1 MKTPCFFP
9 LQRNRVRW
17 LLGATALL
25 LVGCSSYTAGAGGSP
40 PRAAAFTG
48 FPPPFVRNVDA
59 FEVVDDTGVPYDHP
73 FLGGLNVPRPQWID
87 IDNDGDL
94 DLFVQEASGRIMF
107 FEQAGTPQ
115 QHNLIWRTDAY
126 EDLHVGEWYRFVDMD
141 ADGDFDLIAE
151 RPFNYIQYYRN
162 DGSAERASFTLVVDT
177 LKDVNGTPIFSDR
190 QNIPQ
195 VTDIDCDGR
204 LDLFIGLLIGT
215 VMRYEEVARDSSG
228 VPLFQK
234 VTDRFEDIEIVAQ
247 IGSLHGA
254 NTMAF
259 VDIDG
264 DGDQDLFWGD
274 FFEPGLLF
282 IENVGSCG
290 SPVLSSEPVSFP
302 VDNPLQTSG
311 YNAPAFGDVDGD
323 GYMDL
328 FAGVLGG
335 AFNPNRTTIDNL
347 LFYKGESGGGFT
359 LRTRRFLANIDVGS
373 ESIPAFADLDGDG
386 DLDLLLANKIDPEH
400 LQASR
405 VYRFENTGTPRRPVF
420 RLAGPMA
427 LDDTYHQAPALA
439 DLDADGDLDMLL
451 GSWRANIAFHRN
463 DGTALEPRFVRVD
476 SAYVTITRGSNTT
489 PALVDIDA
497 DGDFDLFIGEA
508 SGAINFY
515 RNTGTPADPHFEFV
529 TDKFSN
535 IDIGRRSFPTF
546 ADLDGDGDQDL
557 IIGSE
562 VNGLSFYR
570 NTGTPQVAVFVADT
584 TFAIDVP
591 IMTTPVFVDIDGD
604 GDLDFFSGGIGGGLV
619 FYENR
624 R

>member
-1 MKTPCFFP
+1 M
-9 LQRNRVRW
+9 RW
-17 LLGATALL
+17 LPGATVLL
-25 LVGCSSYTAGAGGSP
+25 LVGCGSYTAGAGGSP
-40 PRAAAFTG
+40 PRAAASTG
-48 FPPPFVRNVDA
+48 VLPLFVRNVDA
-59 FEVVDDTGVPYDHP
+59 FEVVDDTGTPYDHP

-115 QHNLIWRTDAY
+115 QPDLIWRTDAY

-141 ADGDFDLIAE
+141 ADGDFDLLAE
-151 RPFNYIQYYRN
+151 QPFNYIQYYRN
-162 DGSAERASFTLVVDT
+162 DGSPEHASFTLVVDT

-215 VMRYEEVARDSSG
+215 VMRYEEVARDSSD

-247 IGSLHGA
+247 LGSLHGA

-259 VDIDG
+259 VDIDD
-264 DGDQDLFWGD
+264 DGDQDFFWGD

-282 IENVGSCG
+282 IENVGSCS
-290 SPVLSSEPVSFP
+290 SPVLSGEPVSFP
-302 VDNPLQTSG
+302 VDNPLETSG

-323 GYMDL
+323 GYIDL

-359 LRTRRFLANIDVGS
+359 LRTRRFLSSIDVGS

-386 DLDLLLANKIDPEH
+386 DLDLLLANKIDPEQ
-400 LQASR
+400 LQVSR

-420 RLAGPMA
+420 QLAGPMV
-427 LDDTYHQAPALA
+427 LDDSYHQAPALA

-508 SGAINFY
+508 SGTINFY
-515 RNTGTPADPHFEFV
+515 RNTGTPTDPHFEFV
-529 TDKFSN
+529 TDKFN
-535 IDIGRRSFPTF
+535 DIDIGRRSFPTF

-562 VNGLSFYR
+562 ANGLTFYR
-570 NTGTPQVAVFVADT
+570 NIGTPQVAVFVVDT

-591 IMTTPVFVDIDGD
+591 VMAAPVFVDIDGD

-624 R
+624 PAN

>member
-1 MKTPCFFP
+1 M
-9 LQRNRVRW
+9 RW
-17 LLGATALL
+17 LPGATALL
-25 LVGCSSYTAGAGGSP
+25 LVGCGSYTAGAGGSP

-59 FEVVDDTGVPYDHP
+59 FEVVDDTGAPYDHP
-73 FLGGLNVPRPQWID
+73 FLGGFNVPRPQWID

-115 QHNLIWRTDAY
+115 QHNLIWHTDAY
-126 EDLHVGEWYRFVDMD
+126 EDIQVGEWYRFVDMD
-141 ADGDFDLIAE
+141 ADGDFDLLAE

-162 DGSAERASFTLVVDT
+162 DGSAEHASFTLVVDT
-177 LKDVNGTPIFSDR
+177 LRDVNGTPIFSDR

-195 VTDIDCDGR
+195 ITDIDCDGR
-204 LDLFIGLLIGT
+204 LDLFIGRLIGT
-215 VMRYEEVARDSSG
+215 VMRYEEIARDSSG

-264 DGDQDLFWGD
+264 DGDQDFFWGD

-282 IENVGSCG
+282 IENVGSCA
-290 SPVLSSEPVSFP
+290 SPVLSGEPVAFP

-323 GYMDL
+323 GDVDL
-328 FAGVLGG
+328 LAGVLGG

-347 LFYKGESGGGFT
+347 LFYKRESGGEFT
-359 LRTRRFLANIDVGS
+359 LRTRRFLTNIDVGS

-529 TDKFSN
+529 TDKFAD

-562 VNGLSFYR
+562 ANGLSFYR
-570 NTGTPQVAVFVADT
+570 NTGTPQVALFVADT
-584 TFAIDVP
+584 MFAIDVP
-591 IMTTPVFVDIDGD
+591 VMTTPVFVDIDGD

-624 R
+624 PANY